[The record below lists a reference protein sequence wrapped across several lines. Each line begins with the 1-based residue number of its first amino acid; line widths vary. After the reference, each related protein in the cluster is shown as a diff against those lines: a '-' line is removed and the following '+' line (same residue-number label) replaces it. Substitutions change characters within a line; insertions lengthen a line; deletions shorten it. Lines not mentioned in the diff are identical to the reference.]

1 MATPRST
8 ARRYAEAARSIAE
21 RDGSLETW
29 VTAVETAAQRLGVP
43 ELMRVLADPAL
54 SFDSRRSVAEQVL
67 GDTVTGGPR
76 NLVLLLVRRNRIE
89 LLPEVAAQLRR
100 LYDQQQGIVSATV
113 TSAAPLTDADVSALR
128 ERLAGMTGGRVDIS
142 LQVDPDILGGVMVR
156 IGDRLIDGSVRGRLE
171 RLRTSLASGVF

>member
-1 MATPRST
+1 
-8 ARRYAEAARSIAE
+8 
-21 RDGSLETW
+21 
-29 VTAVETAAQRLGVP
+29 
-43 ELMRVLADPAL
+43 MRVLADPAL

-113 TSAAPLTDADVSALR
+113 TSAAPAH
-128 ERLAGMTGGRVDIS
+128 G
-142 LQVDPDILGGVMVR
+142 
-156 IGDRLIDGSVRGRLE
+156 RGRQ
-171 RLRTSLASGVF
+171 RPARASRRA